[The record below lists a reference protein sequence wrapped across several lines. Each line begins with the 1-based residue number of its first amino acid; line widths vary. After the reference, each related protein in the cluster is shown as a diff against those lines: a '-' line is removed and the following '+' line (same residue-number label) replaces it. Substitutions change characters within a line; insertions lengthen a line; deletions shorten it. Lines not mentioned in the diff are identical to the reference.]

1 MSGVNPT
8 ASGLPRFRI
17 GNIVRSMRRLPLIPI
32 LILSLVVITGITA
45 PWISPHRPNT
55 APLADRKM
63 PPVWSSGGSAGHLL
77 GTDQFGRD
85 ILTRIFHGARISLIV
100 TAVTLGVG
108 GTIGTALGLVAG
120 WYGGLV
126 DEIIMRLVDVFLSL
140 PIVLIALVM
149 VVSLGPSLRIIIF
162 VLALWIWVRFARMVR
177 GEVLKLKNLAYVDLA
192 RVSGASTLRI
202 LAKHIFPGTVNTLI
216 VVATLQVGTVI
227 LLESALSFLGA
238 GVPPPTPA
246 WGSMVSGGRNLLADA
261 WWISTMPGLAI
272 LFTVMSL
279 NLLGDWLRD
288 TLDPELRQL
297 E

>member
-1 MSGVNPT
+1 MSVVSAAVSSPVR
-8 ASGLPRFRI
+8 LRI
-17 GNIVRSMRRLPLIPI
+17 AKVVRRMRRLPLIPI
-32 LILSLVVITGITA
+32 LILSIVVITGITA
-45 PWISPHRPNT
+45 PWISPHSPTT

-63 PPVWSSGGSAGHLL
+63 PPFWSSEGNAGHLL
-77 GTDQFGRD
+77 GTDQLGRD

-100 TAVTLGVG
+100 TAVTLGIG
-108 GTIGTALGLVAG
+108 GTVGTALGLMAG

-126 DEIIMRLVDVFLSL
+126 DEVIMRMVDVFLSL

-149 VVSLGPSLRIIIF
+149 VVSLGPSLSIIIV

-177 GEVLKLKNLAYVDLA
+177 GEVLKLKTLAYVDLA
-192 RVSGASTLRI
+192 RVAGASTFRL

-246 WGSMVSGGRNLLADA
+246 WGSMVSDGRNLLADA

-272 LFTVMSL
+272 VLTVMSL
-279 NLLGDWLRD
+279 NLVGDWLRD

-297 E
+297 D